1 MLSWCSQLVKLKTLC
16 TGGYL
21 WWGNLWLLG
30 RNWVYPS
37 IRFIYSPCFSQS
49 KMKRDFCK
57 HSNSSCNYQELL
69 NERAVWE
76 LQGTNC
82 QAGAPWSTFPHLW
95 RSDLRYTTIM
105 SLEQHVSA
113 SGRLYL
119 PNKTHGL
126 QFKPDNL
133 HKYRKITT
141 RDKRRKTAVEEFN
154 SSRSWEG
161 SNQSWP
167 LHWICCTEK
176 MSNGRRWWVHF
187 SENTTVEK
195 EDMCT
200 SRVCVHL
207 WITTCRKNKN
217 IFTVKRKNG

>member
-1 MLSWCSQLVKLKTLC
+1 
-16 TGGYL
+16 
-21 WWGNLWLLG
+21 
-30 RNWVYPS
+30 
-37 IRFIYSPCFSQS
+37 
-49 KMKRDFCK
+49 MKG
-57 HSNSSCNYQELL
+57 
-69 NERAVWE
+69 AVWE

-161 SNQSWP
+161 SATKAG
-167 LHWICCTEK
+167 HCTEYAVLK
-176 MSNGRRWWVHF
+176 RWAMAEGDEYIFLRIPQW
-187 SENTTVEK
+187 K
-195 EDMCT
+195 K
-200 SRVCVHL
+200 RICVHPESVC
-207 WITTCRKNKN
+207 TCGSPLAGRTKIYLQWKEKMDKYY
-217 IFTVKRKNG
+217 F